1 VAAAAAQSTSAERPD
16 NLAEVEGNNGV
27 ADDTRPPKRRKAG
40 QGTVQPETR
49 RSGRTTRP
57 TERAK
62 EVQ

>member
-1 VAAAAAQSTSAERPD
+1 VAATAAQSTGAERPD

-40 QGTVQPETR
+40 RGTVQPETR
-49 RSGRTTRP
+49 HSGRTTWP